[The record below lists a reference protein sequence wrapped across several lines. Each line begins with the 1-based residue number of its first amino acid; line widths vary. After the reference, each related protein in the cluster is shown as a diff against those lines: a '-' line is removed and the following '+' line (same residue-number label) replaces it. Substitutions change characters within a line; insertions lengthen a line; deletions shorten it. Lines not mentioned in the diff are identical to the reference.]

1 MSDLALVVAM
11 AGITFASRA
20 VFLVWP
26 RPVPTGRWGGFLETF
41 PLALFVALATLGLA
55 APDGGPEAGIGLV
68 AATGGV
74 VGAVITRRSLPG
86 VLLVGGAFYW
96 VARWL
101 G

>member
-1 MSDLALVVAM
+1 VSDLSLVLAM
-11 AGITFASRA
+11 AVITFTSRA

-26 RPVPTGRWGGFLETF
+26 RPVPGGRWGRFLETF

-55 APDGGPEAGIGLV
+55 APDGDPEAGIALV

-86 VLLVGGAFYW
+86 ILLVAGAFYW
-96 VARWL
+96 IAR
-101 G
+101 GFS